1 MRERRPGPGTR
12 ARADISWAVR
22 RPPRPEEEETT
33 SEWRPGVTPDAGAVL
48 TAIRTLAVQPIDPT
62 AFLFSRHGAP
72 WGARALNVAW
82 RRVLARAH
90 VRYRNPEQLR
100 HTLASVLLSRNAPL
114 LYVQRVG
121 GWKSATVL
129 LDVYAR
135 WLPQEGVGEVQGQPN
150 ATPAQPRAVAQR
162 ENA

>member
-1 MRERRPGPGTR
+1 MGVRVREKVKGSKVYWLFINHHGRRKAKRVGDKKAAELAATKIR
-12 ARADISWAVR
+12 AK
-22 RPPRPEEEETT
+22 
-33 SEWRPGVTPDAGAVL
+33 
-48 TAIRTLAVQPIDPT
+48 LAEGD
-62 AFLFSRHGAP
+62 RG
-72 WGARALNVAW
+72 
-82 RRVLARAH
+82 
-90 VRYRNPEQLR
+90 YRNPEQLR

-162 ENA
+162 TKPDSSCD